1 MPYERA
7 RRKEANAVTVTQDI
21 DTAVSVCFVVKL
33 DDVDLGAFSS
43 CEGLGCEVV
52 METRE
57 EGGNNSLVWQLPTR
71 LKYPN
76 IKLSRP
82 LGRETE
88 KIARWFSRMAS
99 GYQRRTGTIQ
109 AMRADGK
116 IIAQWGLLDVVPVRW
131 SGPSLSAD
139 SPKVVTE
146 TVEIA
151 HHGFLA
157 PGSAG

>member
-1 MPYERA
+1 ML
-7 RRKEANAVTVTQDI
+7 QDV
-21 DTAVSVCFVVKL
+21 DTAVSVCYIVKI
-33 DDVDLGAFSS
+33 DDQTLGTFTS
-43 CEGLGCEVV
+43 CDGLGCEVV

-57 EGGNNSLVWQLPTR
+57 EGGNNTSVWQLPTR

-82 LGRETE
+82 LGKDTE
-88 KIARWFSRMAS
+88 KIAKWISTMAS
-99 GYQRRTGTIQ
+99 GYQRKTGTIQ

-116 IIAQWGLLDVVPVRW
+116 VIAQWGLLDVVPVRW
-131 SGPSLSAD
+131 SGPSFNAD
-139 SPKVVTE
+139 QPKVLTE

-157 PGSAG
+157 PGAS